1 MAHGRR
7 FLYKLRN
14 FLQPGRAERDL
25 AREIGLH
32 LELLQDE
39 FRRRG
44 MKDEDARLAAKRAY
58 GGVEQAKE
66 LHREERSWPWLE
78 QIRQDIRFSART
90 LLKSPGFSITAVLML
105 ALGIGANTAIFSLIN
120 AVMLKTLPVSHPEQ
134 LLQVNMSNKDVWG
147 TRSPFLSNPI
157 WERLRD
163 RQDVFSGIFA
173 YSVTRFNLAARGEAR
188 NLQGNYVSGQFF
200 DTLGV
205 RPFIGRTFSTADDQ
219 RGCPATAVLSY
230 GFWQREYG
238 SRTEVLSKT
247 IWLDNHPFEIL
258 GVAQPGFTGVDVGRE
273 SDLYA
278 PLCAEKI
285 VRGETSVL
293 DKSGAGWLRVI
304 GRAKEGIFADQV
316 EVRLKALA
324 RPILDVTVPP
334 NLRPDQEE
342 IYRKRTL
349 TSQGAAHGGSNIRG
363 QYRQALMVLMGI
375 SGVVLLIACANIAN
389 LLLARGAARQREI
402 AIRMALG
409 SGRGRIIRHLLTE
422 SLLLSVT
429 GAALGIL
436 FAQWGARLL
445 VGLLASNVYQENR
458 VFLDLS
464 IDSHMLAFTVAA
476 AILTGVIFGLAPGW
490 SGTRVNPQA
499 AMKANARG
507 VMRSGKFGPE
517 KALVVV
523 QVALSL
529 ILVAGAGLLLS
540 TFFRLETLDAGF
552 ERGPVLLV
560 DVYPGN
566 GNDAPARRAAIFKEI
581 LGRLRVLPG
590 VRSVSSSELT
600 PVDGGIYAD
609 YLQIDGYTS
618 RGKQATLVYLNLVS
632 DRFFETLGT
641 GFVAG
646 RDFNAHD
653 SLGSPKVAI
662 VNQTFAKKFFA
673 GQNPIGRHYRT
684 AGGNKL
690 GDPVEIIGLV
700 KDAKYA
706 SLREDIPPTAYLAA
720 SQDARKGQSITF
732 ELRAAAGPP
741 TALIPAVNRSISA
754 IDRNVSLQFKTLER
768 QVDESLA
775 RERLLATLSGFFG
788 GLALMLATIGLYG
801 VVSYSVIRRRN
812 EIGIRM
818 ALGAGQLR
826 VLRMVLTEVAILIG
840 VGIIIGLGAAV
851 GTTRFVASFLYGMK
865 PNDPWI
871 FAAAAAT
878 LAVTA
883 VLAGFL
889 PARKASRLDPMDAL
903 REE

>member
-1 MAHGRR
+1 MAHGKR

-78 QIRQDIRFSART
+78 QVRQDIRFSART

-173 YSVTRFNLAARGEAR
+173 DSVTRFNLAARGEAR

-205 RPFIGRTFSTADDQ
+205 RPFIGRTFSMADDE
-219 RGCPATAVLSY
+219 RGCPATAVHSY

-238 SRTEVLSKT
+238 SRAEVLSKT

-304 GRAKEGIFADQV
+304 GRAKEGIFADQI

-324 RPILDVTVPP
+324 RPILDATVPP

-363 QYRQALMVLMGI
+363 QYRQALMGI

-389 LLLARGAARQREI
+389 LLLARGAA
-402 AIRMALG
+402 AG
-409 SGRGRIIRHLLTE
+409 DWYSH
-422 SLLLSVT
+422 
-429 GAALGIL
+429 GAW
-436 FAQWGARLL
+436 FGAWAHHT
-445 VGLLASNVYQENR
+445 LLAYRESAAFSNR
-458 VFLDLS
+458 
-464 IDSHMLAFTVAA
+464 
-476 AILTGVIFGLAPGW
+476 
-490 SGTRVNPQA
+490 
-499 AMKANARG
+499 
-507 VMRSGKFGPE
+507 
-517 KALVVV
+517 
-523 QVALSL
+523 
-529 ILVAGAGLLLS
+529 
-540 TFFRLETLDAGF
+540 
-552 ERGPVLLV
+552 RGPR
-560 DVYPGN
+560 YFICTMG
-566 GNDAPARRAAIFKEI
+566 
-581 LGRLRVLPG
+581 
-590 VRSVSSSELT
+590 
-600 PVDGGIYAD
+600 
-609 YLQIDGYTS
+609 
-618 RGKQATLVYLNLVS
+618 
-632 DRFFETLGT
+632 
-641 GFVAG
+641 
-646 RDFNAHD
+646 
-653 SLGSPKVAI
+653 
-662 VNQTFAKKFFA
+662 
-673 GQNPIGRHYRT
+673 
-684 AGGNKL
+684 
-690 GDPVEIIGLV
+690 
-700 KDAKYA
+700 
-706 SLREDIPPTAYLAA
+706 
-720 SQDARKGQSITF
+720 
-732 ELRAAAGPP
+732 RAAAGGSACFERIPGEQSVSRSQHRFP
-741 TALIPAVNRSISA
+741 HAGIHGRSGDSHRCLIR
-754 IDRNVSLQFKTLER
+754 
-768 QVDESLA
+768 
-775 RERLLATLSGFFG
+775 
-788 GLALMLATIGLYG
+788 
-801 VVSYSVIRRRN
+801 
-812 EIGIRM
+812 
-818 ALGAGQLR
+818 LGA
-826 VLRMVLTEVAILIG
+826 RMERNTGESASG
-840 VGIIIGLGAAV
+840 YEGECARGDEGLEI
-851 GTTRFVASFLYGMK
+851 R
-865 PNDPWI
+865 P
-871 FAAAAAT
+871 
-878 LAVTA
+878 
-883 VLAGFL
+883 
-889 PARKASRLDPMDAL
+889 
-903 REE
+903 